1 MKISKEVKVGLLAI
15 VSGVVL
21 YLGFNFLKGVDF
33 LSPNNSYYAVYDD
46 VDGLTVSNPVTLN
59 GLAVGRVKEIT
70 ILQNRN
76 NKLLV
81 TLDINN
87 DIALGDSTRAILAS
101 SGVLG
106 GKYILLEVGPV
117 KRTLAD
123 EDTLKTSIEQG
134 VTEMLQAKAAPI
146 ADNLDSL
153 VRNMNQLVQ
162 KFDAISATIDA
173 TLLSVKQT
181 SSSLNNTIDNNQAA
195 IKGVMSNMQ
204 TLSNTLNDNQNG
216 IKPLMGKINNFADTL
231 SNMQLA
237 SAVDNANRSM
247 ENLNRTLTQVNEG
260 QGTLGK
266 LANNDSLY
274 RHLNEAAA
282 DLDSLLIDLKANP
295 KRYVNFSLFG
305 GGNKQEKK
313 SKK

>member
-21 YLGFNFLKGVDF
+21 YLGFNFLKGADF

-70 ILQNRN
+70 ILQNKN

-87 DIALGDSTRAILAS
+87 DISLGDSTRAVLAS

-106 GKYILLEVGPV
+106 GKYIMLEVGPLGKV
-117 KRTLAD
+117 MED
-123 EDTLKTSIEQG
+123 NDTLRAGVEQG

-153 VRNMNQLVQ
+153 VRNMNQLVK

-181 SSSLNNTIDNNQAA
+181 SSSLNGTIDNNQAA
-195 IKGVMSNMQ
+195 IQEVMGNMQ
-204 TLSNTLNDNQNG
+204 NLSSTLNDSRTG

-237 SAVDNANRSM
+237 SAVDNANRSL
-247 ENLNRTLTQVNEG
+247 ESLNRTLTHVNEG

-266 LANNDSLY
+266 LTNNDSLY
-274 RHLNEAAA
+274 RNLNDAAA

-295 KRYVNFSLFG
+295 KRYVHFSLFG
-305 GGNKQEKK
+305 GGNKQDKK
-313 SKK
+313 DKK

>member
-1 MKISKEVKVGLLAI
+1 VKISKEVKVGLLAI

-33 LSPNNSYYAVYDD
+33 LSPNNSYYAVYDN

-70 ILQNRN
+70 ILQNKS

-87 DIALGDSTRAILAS
+87 EITLGDSTKAILAS

-106 GKYILLEVGPV
+106 GKYIMLEVGPI
-117 KRTLAD
+117 RRILED
-123 EDTLKTSIEQG
+123 DDTLQTDIEQG

-146 ADNLDSL
+146 AEDLDSL
-153 VRNMNQLVQ
+153 IVNMNQMVK
-162 KFDAISATIDA
+162 KFDAITATIDA

-181 SSSLNNTIDNNQAA
+181 SSSLNNTLDNNQAA
-195 IKGVMSNMQ
+195 IGKVMNNMQ
-204 TLSNTLNDNQNG
+204 TLSNSLNDSQTG
-216 IKPLMGKINNFADTL
+216 IKPLMGKINGFADTL

-237 SAVDNANRSM
+237 SAVENANRSL
-247 ENLNRTLTQVNEG
+247 ENLNRTLAKVNEG

-266 LANNDSLY
+266 LATNDSLY

-282 DLDSLLIDLKANP
+282 DLDSLLIDVKANP
-295 KRYVNFSLFG
+295 KRYINFSVFG
-305 GGNKQEKK
+305 GGGKKNKKNKK
-313 SKK
+313 

>member
-1 MKISKEVKVGLLAI
+1 VKISKEVKVGLLAI

-33 LSPNNSYYAVYDD
+33 LSPNNSYHAIYDD

-59 GLAVGRVKEIT
+59 GLAVGRVKSIK

-87 DIALGDSTRAILAS
+87 DISLGDSTKAILAS

-106 GKYILLEVGPV
+106 GKYIMLNVGPLGRV
-117 KRTLAD
+117 LED
-123 EDTLKTSIEQG
+123 DDTLRTGVEQG

-153 VRNMNQLVQ
+153 VKNMNQLVQ
-162 KFDAISATIDA
+162 KFDAITATIDA

-195 IKGVMSNMQ
+195 IKGVMSNM
-204 TLSNTLNDNQNG
+204 TSLSNTLNDSRTG
-216 IKPLMGKINNFADTL
+216 IKPLMGRINSFADTL

-237 SAVDNANRSM
+237 SAVDNANRSL
-247 ENLNRTLTQVNEG
+247 ESLNRTLTQVNEG

-266 LANNDSLY
+266 LTKNDSLY
-274 RHLNEAAA
+274 MHLNEAAA
-282 DLDSLLIDLKANP
+282 DLDSLLIDVKANP
-295 KRYVNFSLFG
+295 RRYINFSVFG
-305 GGNKQEKK
+305 GGKKKDKKNK
-313 SKK
+313 

>member
-1 MKISKEVKVGLLAI
+1 VKISKEVKVGLLAI

-59 GLAVGRVKEIT
+59 GLAVGRVKDIR

-87 DIALGDSTRAILAS
+87 DIALGDSTKAILAS

-106 GKYILLEVGPV
+106 GKYILLEVGPLG
-117 KRTLAD
+117 RILED
-123 EDTLKTSIEQG
+123 DDTLRTGTEQG
-134 VTEMLQAKAAPI
+134 VTEMLQAKAGPI
-146 ADNLDSL
+146 ANNLDSL

-162 KFDAISATIDA
+162 KFDAITATIDA

-181 SSSLNNTIDNNQAA
+181 SSSLNSTIDNNQAA
-195 IKGVMSNMQ
+195 IRGVMGNMQ
-204 TLSNTLNDNQNG
+204 TLSKTLNDSRTG

-231 SNMQLA
+231 SHMQLA
-237 SAVDNANRSM
+237 SAVDNANRSL
-247 ENLNRTLTQVNEG
+247 ESLNRTLTQVNEG

-266 LANNDSLY
+266 LTHNDSLY
-274 RHLNEAAA
+274 RHLTDAAA

-295 KRYVNFSLFG
+295 KRYVHFSLFG
-305 GGNKQEKK
+305 GGNRQEKK
-313 SKK
+313 NKK